1 MTALEEPNKE
11 ADVQEPRRGG
21 GENVSAK
28 YLSPG

>member
-11 ADVQEPRRGG
+11 ADVHSPRRGG
-21 GENVSAK
+21 GENVSIK